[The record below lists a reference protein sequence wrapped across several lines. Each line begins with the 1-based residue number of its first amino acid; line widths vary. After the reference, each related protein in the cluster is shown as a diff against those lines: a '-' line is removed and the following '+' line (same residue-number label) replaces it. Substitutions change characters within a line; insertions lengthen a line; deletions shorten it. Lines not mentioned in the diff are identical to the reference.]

1 MKRFFTDLLY
11 AIPMAIGLVL
21 TIFCVV
27 NAIASPDDGEKS
39 LTALVSGIV
48 GIPLLYA
55 STIAILRRG
64 VQNSRNLGGPVEA
77 ADKL

>member
-1 MKRFFTDLLY
+1 MKRFFIDLLF

-27 NAIASPDDGEKS
+27 NVIDASKGGDQVF
-39 LTALVSGIV
+39 LALLSGIV

-55 STIAILRRG
+55 STAAILRRS
-64 VQNSRNLGGPVEA
+64 VQST
-77 ADKL
+77 